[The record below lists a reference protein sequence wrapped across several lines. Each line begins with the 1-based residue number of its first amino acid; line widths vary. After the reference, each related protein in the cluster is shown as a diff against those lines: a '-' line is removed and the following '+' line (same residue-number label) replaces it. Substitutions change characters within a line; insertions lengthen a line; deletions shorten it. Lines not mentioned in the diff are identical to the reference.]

1 MTVNVSKNFLERLR
15 KHLETGVPY
24 TDMNFTD
31 EQKKRIAVC
40 MDAYQRFAT
49 DPFMD
54 LRQYI
59 TNRWKRTYSELRND
73 LKVVDYIS
81 SFYVDGQRN
90 ISSMK
95 VRHSA
100 DILMRNGAS
109 TGDMKALYDGA
120 RLLAKIDRLDQPE
133 NPAEMGDQLVDM
145 PVIITDD
152 VSKKFPGKRSSTEKE
167 RERIRRKYGVKKD
180 RWQEMVETESGEYV
194 EAPEEPEEEDTD
206 TFAQPEE

>member
-206 TFAQPEE
+206 TFTQPEE

>member
-194 EAPEEPEEEDTD
+194 EAPESPEEDDTD

>member
-1 MTVNVSKNFLERLR
+1 MTVDVSKNFLERLR

-109 TGDMKALYDGA
+109 TGNMKALYDGA
-120 RLLAKIDRLDQPE
+120 SLLTKIDRLDQPE
-133 NPAEMGDQLVDM
+133 SPAEMGDQIVDM
-145 PVIITDD
+145 PFVITDD
-152 VSKKFPGKRSSTEKE
+152 VSKKFPGKTSSNQKQMNEL
-167 RERIRRKYGVKKD
+167 RHKYGVRKD
-180 RWQEMVETESGEYV
+180 HWQEMVETESGEYV
-194 EAPEEPEEEDTD
+194 EAPESPEEEDTD

>member
-1 MTVNVSKNFLERLR
+1 MAEAVSKRFLEKLR

-24 TDMNFTD
+24 TDMSLTD
-31 EQKKRIAVC
+31 EQKKRIAIC

-54 LRQYI
+54 LKRYI
-59 TNRWKRTYSELRND
+59 VNRWKRTYSELRND
-73 LKVVDYIS
+73 LRVIDFIS

-109 TGDMKALYDGA
+109 TGNMKALKDGA
-120 RLLAKIDRLDQPE
+120 DLLVKVDRLDQPE
-133 NPAEMGDQLVDM
+133 NPAEVGDQLINM
-145 PVIITDD
+145 PIIITDD
-152 VSKKFPGKRSSTEKE
+152 VSKKFPGKVSHSSDEL
-167 RERIRRKYGVKKD
+167 ERIRRKWGVKKD
-180 RWQEMVETESGEYV
+180 RWQDMVETETGEYV
-194 EAPEEPEEEDTD
+194 PAEEPTEESMDD
-206 TFAQPEE
+206 SAQLEE

>member
-1 MTVNVSKNFLERLR
+1 MTAEVSKNFLERLR

-109 TGDMKALYDGA
+109 TGNMKSLYDGA
-120 RLLAKIDRLDQPE
+120 SLLAKIERLDQPE

-180 RWQEMVETESGEYV
+180 HWQEMVETESGEYV
-194 EAPEEPEEEDTD
+194 EAPESPEEEDTD

>member
-194 EAPEEPEEEDTD
+194 EAPESPEEEDTD

>member
-1 MTVNVSKNFLERLR
+1 MSEQVSNRFLEKLR

-24 TDMNFTD
+24 TDMSFTD
-31 EQKKRIAVC
+31 EQKRRIEVC
-40 MDAYQRFAT
+40 MDAYRWFAT

-54 LRQYI
+54 LKQYI
-59 TNRWKRTYSELRND
+59 VNRWKRTYSELRND
-73 LKVVDYIS
+73 LKVIDYIS

-109 TGDMKALYDGA
+109 TGNMKALEGGA
-120 RLLAKIDRLDQPE
+120 KLLMQLDRLDQPE
-133 NPAEMGDQLVDM
+133 TPAEMGDQLINM
-145 PVIITDD
+145 PVIITDN
-152 VSKKFPGKRSSTEKE
+152 VSRKFPGKRSSTDEE
-167 RERIRRKYGVKKD
+167 MERIRRKYGVKKD
-180 RWQEMVETESGEYV
+180 RWQEMVETETGEYV
-194 EAPEEPEEEDTD
+194 AAPEEPEEEDTD